1 MQNLNS
7 ISRRRPS
14 VTTPQINSKKQR
26 IVHQL
31 DNAASAIEQF
41 HMEHLTD
48 APQWASA
55 MLGLVNQMVGMCRE
69 LVTMV
74 REQDGER
81 NPNMVFD
88 EERRQHSVVIAQLPE
103 SNSPTPTQRATE
115 DLANVKELMDH
126 CEVECLPTQVYR
138 MGKKQADGRPRLL
151 KVELPTKFH
160 TNLFLRNKNKI
171 KNFNK
176 FSKVLLRPSLSKSD
190 LIDRARLISLCKSQ
204 RENDPSCDYIVYAGH
219 VLARNDIPSFKSDP
233 NFKCICHN
241 KSF

>member
-14 VTTPQINSKKQR
+14 VTIPPINSKKQR

-48 APQWASA
+48 APPWASA

-69 LVTMV
+69 LISMV
-74 REQDGER
+74 REQDGGS
-81 NPNMVFD
+81 NPNSVFD
-88 EERRQHSVVIAQLPE
+88 EERRLHSVVIAQLPE
-103 SNSPTPTQRATE
+103 SNSQTPTQRATE

-126 CEVECLPTQVYR
+126 CDIECLPTQVYR
-138 MGKKQADGRPRLL
+138 MGKKQANGRPRLL
-151 KVELPTKFH
+151 KVEFPTKFH

-219 VLARNDIPSFKSDP
+219 VLARDDIPAFKSDL

-241 KSF
+241 KS